1 MSFLSLHPFLLGID
15 FTKHSVP
22 VFSFP
27 HPSSPVFFLS
37 ATIHLFFVFSGLEV
51 DRTVAYEH
59 FKQRLRVRLSWR
71 RALREMVVRICI
83 AVRAISSHRFTVHE
97 SFPLLL
103 FIPLPLLPFLQ
114 LHPFFSHY
122 LNLLPSHPITLFLPP
137 TVCNPHVIH
146 FILHLF
152 FFIFLRLVGAQDR
165 VFGFPNLVRFSWSTA
180 RNALEVSG
188 AAKFK
193 W

>member
-83 AVRAISSHRFTVHE
+83 AVRAIFFTVLLYTNSFLFCSTYHSLSSLFTTPSFLFSLSAPSPLSSHHAISSSYRM
-97 SFPLLL
+97 
-103 FIPLPLLPFLQ
+103 
-114 LHPFFSHY
+114 
-122 LNLLPSHPITLFLPP
+122 
-137 TVCNPHVIH
+137 
-146 FILHLF
+146 
-152 FFIFLRLVGAQDR
+152 
-165 VFGFPNLVRFSWSTA
+165 
-180 RNALEVSG
+180 
-188 AAKFK
+188 
-193 W
+193 

>member
-103 FIPLPLLPFLQ
+103 YIP
-114 LHPFFSHY
+114 
-122 LNLLPSHPITLFLPP
+122 
-137 TVCNPHVIH
+137 
-146 FILHLF
+146 LHLF
-152 FFIFLRLVGAQDR
+152 PFYNSILSFLTICTFSPLIPSRYFFLLPYVIR
-165 VFGFPNLVRFSWSTA
+165 T
-180 RNALEVSG
+180 
-188 AAKFK
+188 
-193 W
+193 